1 MIQWKNKNFI
11 NLINQFTGNDQELL
25 WERVGPKQ
33 FVIWLTVKI
42 QHLIWMFPMLLENMD
57 MLFLKNKNFSHNPV
71 YLIDAKLN
79 KHRVCT

>member
-1 MIQWKNKNFI
+1 
-11 NLINQFTGNDQELL
+11 
-25 WERVGPKQ
+25 
-33 FVIWLTVKI
+33 
-42 QHLIWMFPMLLENMD
+42 MLLENMD